1 MMRKMYLLK
10 EVFNMFTFLVLIM
23 ILLIF
28 LIITAVIV
36 ALGGSVFI
44 LVFGDLIVCIAIIV
58 WIIKKITKKKK

>member
-1 MMRKMYLLK
+1 
-10 EVFNMFTFLVLIM
+10 MFTFLVLIM

>member
-1 MMRKMYLLK
+1 MRKMYLLK
-10 EVFNMFTFLVLIM
+10 EVFNMFTFLVLAM

-44 LVFGDLIVCIAIIV
+44 LVFGDLIVCVAIIV